1 LTYHVIFS
9 DLALKQLRKLD
20 REIGQRIISTLERIR
35 IRPDAY
41 VKKLVGDEGYRLR
54 VGNYRVILDL
64 DKEKLI
70 ILVLRIGHRR
80 NVYDS

>member
-1 LTYHVIFS
+1 MTYEVLCS
-9 DLALKQLRKLD
+9 DLALKQLSKLD
-20 REIGQRIISTLERIR
+20 KEIGQRIIATLERIR
-35 IRPDAY
+35 TRPDAY

-54 VGNYRVILDL
+54 VGNYRVIVDL
-64 DKEKLI
+64 DREKLI